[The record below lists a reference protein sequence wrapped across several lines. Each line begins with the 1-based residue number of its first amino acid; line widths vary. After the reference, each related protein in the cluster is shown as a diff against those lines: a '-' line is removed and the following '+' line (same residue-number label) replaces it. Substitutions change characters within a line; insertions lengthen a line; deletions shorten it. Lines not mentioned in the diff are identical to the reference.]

1 MMETI
6 RIRRAGYPI
15 RHTFH
20 EFVERYRFLV
30 RGVDPSLKTTDFRGT
45 TAQICAEVLPRL
57 GGRVDYQLGKTK
69 VFLKD
74 AHDLFLEQER
84 DRVLTKNILTLQRV
98 IKGWYYRKRYLKLR
112 TSTVQVQRYWRGF
125 IQRKKYRAV
134 SFGMFLSTF
143 RCFHLLGFLSLS
155 LQLMNTFLLR

>member
-30 RGVDPSLKTTDFRGT
+30 RGVDPSLKTTDFRAT

-57 GGRVDYQLGKTK
+57 GSGRVDYQLGKTK

-112 TSTVQVQRYWRGF
+112 SSTIVVQTIWRGF
-125 IQRKKYRAV
+125 IQRKKYKAV
-134 SFGMFLSTF
+134 SGQFKLFQLLIVCLLIHLRQINLKST
-143 RCFHLLGFLSLS
+143 
-155 LQLMNTFLLR
+155 